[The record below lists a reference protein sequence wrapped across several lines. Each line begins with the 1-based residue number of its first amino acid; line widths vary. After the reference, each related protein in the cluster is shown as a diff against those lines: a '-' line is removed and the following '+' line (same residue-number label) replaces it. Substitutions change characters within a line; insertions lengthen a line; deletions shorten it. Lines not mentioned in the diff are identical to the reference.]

1 MRLFLFFQIFLLF
14 PTATH
19 AHERAPFNC
28 PDLVEST
35 IGMTQCADR
44 NIRASDQILKK
55 RLTKENFHK
64 WKKIRSEVCYDAY
77 GWKPEFGGTI
87 HPVNLLRCSQILNDA
102 LIEGS
107 ENIGEIRSWD

>member
-1 MRLFLFFQIFLLF
+1 MSLILFLQILLLF
-14 PTATH
+14 PIATH

-35 IGMTQCADR
+35 IGMTQCTDR
-44 NIRASDQILKK
+44 NIRTSDLILKK
-55 RLTKENFHK
+55 RLTKKNFQK
-64 WKKIRSEVCYDAY
+64 WKEIRSEVCDDAY

-87 HPVNLLRCSQILNDA
+87 HPVNLLRCVEALNDA

-107 ENIGEIRSWD
+107 ENMGKIRRWD